1 MSRMRQRAPISR
13 GGSGELARPRLKD
26 RPGYWKLLWRRQ
38 RRMQRPAAAI
48 VLLVLLIA
56 VSAGVVHALGQSAT
70 FGERFGSG
78 TARLGLRIQNVV
90 IQGRQRTPEAEVANA
105 LSARPGLP
113 ILTFSV
119 ADAKRRLEQV
129 PWVQTAIVERRL
141 PDTILVQLTERRP
154 FAVWQHDGR
163 FVLVDR
169 NGDLVTDA
177 DVASFAPQLPLI
189 VGTGAPQAAA
199 GLMDALAS
207 QPDIASRM
215 VAAVRVGGRRWN
227 LRMKN
232 GADVLLPEA
241 AEVPAL
247 AKLAELQTS
256 NALLDRPLRA
266 IDLRLPDRLMLRP
279 QSDKTVDTSS
289 DKSGSDKSGDKANDP
304 QHPAAAAAAVRK
316 PT

>member
-1 MSRMRQRAPISR
+1 
-13 GGSGELARPRLKD
+13 
-26 RPGYWKLLWRRQ
+26 
-38 RRMQRPAAAI
+38 MQRPAAAVLVL
-48 VLLVLLIA
+48 VLLVM
-56 VSAGVVHALGQSAT
+56 VGAGAVHALGQGAT
-70 FGERFGSG
+70 VSERLGNG

-90 IQGRQRTPEAEVANA
+90 IEGRQRTPEVEVANA
-105 LSARPGLP
+105 LSARPGMP

-119 ADAKRRLEQV
+119 ADARARLEQV

-199 GLMDALAS
+199 SLMDALAS

-241 AEVPAL
+241 AEIPAL
-247 AKLAELQTS
+247 AKLAELQTT

-279 QSDKTVDTSS
+279 QPDKTGDTM
-289 DKSGSDKSGDKANDP
+289 SDKSGDKTNDP
-304 QHPAAAAAAVRK
+304 QHPAAPATVVRK